1 MAGTH
6 AAVRGVGRWT
16 AFALLAAGL
25 AIASGCSIERSGGTR
40 KRSSVPLV
48 SAVSWPEMR
57 EIETEAKPRMVV
69 EYGVWTP
76 MRDGVRLSADVYRPE
91 GDGKYPVILSRTP
104 YNKAGASEGSIKR
117 YRSYVERG
125 YVVVVQD
132 VRGRGDS
139 EGEFR
144 PWFQE
149 GDDGYDSVE
158 WCGTQP
164 WSSGKVGMIG
174 GSYGGYVQW
183 AAAVRKPPH
192 LAAIVPTVACPDPF
206 VDGLINGP
214 TGLPSPICVSWYF
227 YTSGQL
233 NQQSH
238 AVEWA
243 RVFEHLPLTELDDRA
258 GRPMPMW
265 DEIIEN
271 SRMSPYWEPARY
283 QHRLGEVS
291 IPTLSISGW
300 YDDEQ
305 ISTIT
310 NFAGVSADGNP
321 GGDGVHH
328 ALLMGA
334 WPHAANSGT
343 KIGEIEFGPTAK
355 IDMDGYV
362 LRWFDRWLK
371 GIDNGVERE
380 APVRY
385 FTMGDNQWRDAG
397 AWPIPGTVFTDY
409 YLRSGGSANSRMG
422 DGVLSTE
429 APGEDEP
436 ADEYVYDPADATPFI
451 TDPMFSQVGGPD
463 DYSKI
468 EERDDVLVF
477 TTPVLTE
484 PVQVCGPIKA
494 TLWAASD
501 AVDTDFMV
509 RVLNV
514 HPDGFS
520 QRLCDGVVRARFRDG
535 MERPTLIEPGRV
547 YEYEIDVWT
556 TCQTFLP
563 GHAIR
568 VEVMSASFPQWDRNP
583 NTGGELG
590 KTTEGRPAR
599 QTIYH
604 DAARPSRVVLPV
616 ISSAELGR

>member
-1 MAGTH
+1 MAKGTSVGST
-6 AAVRGVGRWT
+6 AVLFMGAGAVVMV
-16 AFALLAAGL
+16 AAG
-25 AIASGCSIERSGGTR
+25 GCSIERSGGART
-40 KRSSVPLV
+40 RSSVPL
-48 SAVSWPEMR
+48 SWPAMEPARDGKKHSMR
-57 EIETEAKPRMVV
+57 VD
-69 EYGVWTP
+69 YGVWVLL
-76 MRDGVRLSADVYRPE
+76 RDGVRLSADVYRPDE
-91 GDGKYPVILSRTP
+91 PGRYPVILTRTP
-104 YNKAGASEGSIKR
+104 YNKAGAGKGSIDR

-144 PWFQE
+144 PWHQE

-183 AAAVRKPPH
+183 AAAVKQPPH

-243 RVFEHLPLTELDDRA
+243 KVFEHQPLIELDDAA
-258 GRPMPMW
+258 GRPMPIW
-265 DEIIEN
+265 DEIVMN
-271 SRMSPYWEPARY
+271 SRQGPYWEPARY
-283 QHRLGEVS
+283 QNKLDRVQV
-291 IPTLSISGW
+291 PTLNISGW
-300 YDDEQ
+300 YDDEH
-305 ISTIT
+305 ISTIR
-310 NFAGVSADGNP
+310 NFIGVTAGGSGSGYGTIAT
-321 GGDGVHH
+321 GGQHH

-334 WPHAANSGT
+334 WPHAANTGT
-343 KIGEIEFGPTAK
+343 RVGEIEFGPAAK

-371 GIDNGVERE
+371 GIENGVENEPPVRHFVMGANEWRE
-380 APVRY
+380 A
-385 FTMGDNQWRDAG
+385 D
-397 AWPIPGTVFTDY
+397 AWPLPGTAFTNY
-409 YLRSGGSANSRMG
+409 YLRSSGGANTRTG
-422 DGVLSTE
+422 DGVLSIE
-429 APGEDEP
+429 APASSEP
-436 ADEYVYDPADATPFI
+436 ADRYVYDPSDATPFL

-463 DYSKI
+463 DYSSI
-468 EERDDVLVF
+468 EDREDVLVF
-477 TTPVLTE
+477 STPVLTE
-484 PVQVCGPIKA
+484 PLEVCGPIKA
-494 TLWAASD
+494 RLWASTD

-520 QRLCDGVVRARFRDG
+520 QRLCDGVVRARFREG
-535 MERPTLIEPGRV
+535 MEQPALIEPGRV

-556 TCQTFLP
+556 TCQSFEP
-563 GHAIR
+563 GHQIR
-568 VEVMSASFPQWDRNP
+568 VEVVSASFPQWDRNP

-590 KTTEGRPAR
+590 MTTESRPAH

-604 DAARPSRVVLPV
+604 DAARPSHVVLP
-616 ISSAELGR
+616 ITSRKE